1 MGRPA
6 EERLK
11 KTGQHDFEVNEDG
24 GRLDGDGGQGPC
36 GYNSQVNQDGR
47 VIFFSHLVCERVMLT
62 GSSSPGEGGAGEEP
76 RSQDFVL
83 VTW

>member
-1 MGRPA
+1 M
-6 EERLK
+6 K
-11 KTGQHDFEVNEDG
+11 HDFEANEDG

-36 GYNSQVNQDGR
+36 GYNSQVDQDGGGH
-47 VIFFSHLVCERVMLT
+47 HLVCERAMLT